1 MNDPEQGKTMKTA
14 IEVLL
19 VDDNAADSEL
29 TTELLSR
36 SDHVIHIYTVSDGL
50 EALAFLRREG
60 KYSNAPTPHLMM
72 LDLSMP
78 RKNGW
83 EVLRDVKSDSALK
96 KVTVVVFSAS
106 EAWTDIVHCLE
117 LGANSYVN
125 KPGNLTQYA
134 SKITAIENYW
144 FNAACIVRQEGM

>member
-1 MNDPEQGKTMKTA
+1 MKTI

-36 SDHVIHIYTVSDGL
+36 SDRAIHIHAVSDGL
-50 EALAFLRREG
+50 EALAFLRCEG

-72 LDLSMP
+72 LDLNMP

-83 EVLRDVKSDSALK
+83 DVLRDVKSDRALK
-96 KVTVVVFSAS
+96 NVTVVVFSAS
-106 EAWTDIVHCLE
+106 EAWTDIVRCLE
-117 LGANSYVN
+117 LGANSYVS
-125 KPGNLTQYA
+125 KPGNLTEYA
-134 SKITAIENYW
+134 SKITAIGNYW